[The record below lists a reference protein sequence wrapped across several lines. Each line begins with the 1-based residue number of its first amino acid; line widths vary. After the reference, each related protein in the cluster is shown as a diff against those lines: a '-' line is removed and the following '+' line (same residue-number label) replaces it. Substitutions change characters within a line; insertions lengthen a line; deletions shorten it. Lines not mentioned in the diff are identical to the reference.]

1 MTSKI
6 DSVTVYC
13 SSSNLVDNK
22 FTKEIK
28 RVGKLLAQH
37 KIKLVYGGGRAGL
50 MGAISNSVMKNGG
63 KVEGIITQHLV
74 DIENINKDI
83 TNLKIVNTM
92 HERKKE
98 LFNRSQAYIVF
109 PGGIGTLEEF
119 FEVLSWKQLKLHN
132 KRIAIYNFN
141 NYWDQLNQLIE
152 HTINL
157 KFAGEN
163 MKEAYKVVDNID
175 ELRKFLE
182 INEEN

>member
-1 MTSKI
+1 MKSKI
-6 DSVTVYC
+6 NSVTVYC

-22 FTKEIK
+22 FTNEIK
-28 RVGKLLAQH
+28 RVGELLAH
-37 KIKLVYGGGRAGL
+37 NKIKLVYGGGQSGL

-74 DIENINKDI
+74 DIESINKDI
-83 TNLKIVNTM
+83 TNLTIVNTM
-92 HERKKE
+92 HERKIE
-98 LFNRSQAYIVF
+98 LFNRSQAYIIF

-132 KRIAIYNFN
+132 KGIVVYNFN
-141 NYWDQLNQLIE
+141 NYWDQLNKLIE
-152 HTINL
+152 YTINL

-163 MKEAYKVVDNID
+163 MKEAYKVIDNID

-182 INEEN
+182 TNEEN